1 MNTLII
7 SSLQQT
13 EAHSC
18 KWYSRDRNPSS
29 LAPEFG
35 LSTTVLSSQACL
47 LTSVRCHPQISTSFP
62 SVYQHTSQSS
72 HLGTPHHSLQVPR
85 AFTALVPLFML
96 LALPGMSFLLFL
108 TEKTPI
114 HPSKPG
120 SVSSVQWHM
129 SYSHPGSNDLF
140 PPFRSYSKL
149 FVLHN
154 VLTG

>member
-1 MNTLII
+1 MRWILII

-29 LAPEFG
+29 LAQFG
-35 LSTTVLSSQACL
+35 LSTTVLSSQVCL

-108 TEKTPI
+108 TRKLLFI
-114 HPSKPG
+114 LKARF
-120 SVSSVQWHM
+120 SVICSVTHV
-129 SYSHPGSNDLF
+129 LF
-140 PPFRSYSKL
+140 PSWIEWFIPSPSDPIASCLYYTMS
-149 FVLHN
+149 
-154 VLTG
+154 